1 MNMNSKLK
9 ITLLLLLIILFF
21 YFKANINK
29 QKVEL
34 TKTEEIKEYPNDWFI
49 TQRIFPQKEIRYDI
63 YKQALENVTSLK
75 KKNNLNAGIWQFAG
89 PTNIGGRIT
98 DIEMSPNSFD
108 TIYAGAASGGVL
120 KSVDGGENWF
130 SIFDNTL
137 SLSIGDIAV
146 DPVNTSTVYVGT
158 GEVNAGGGSMTYG
171 GMGIFKSTD
180 GGMNWRHLGLD
191 STRYISRIVVD
202 PQNHNRIFAGAMG
215 KLFSE
220 NNERGIY
227 RSLDGGE
234 TWKNIFFIS
243 GKTGCID
250 LSINPVD
257 PNIIYAAMWERIRE
271 PGNRNY
277 GGAECG
283 IYKSTD
289 GGESWTLLTN
299 GIPNNNFDVGRIGIS
314 ISQSNPNILYTI
326 YADASGDFLGV
337 YKTENGGNSWVKT
350 ASASLPSNVYS
361 TFGWW
366 FGNIRV
372 SPVDPN
378 TVYVLGLDVY
388 KSSNGGN
395 SWDFVSSNVHV
406 DQHGMYIHPM
416 NGNFIILGND
426 GGIYKTENISEGWQK
441 ALGLPIT
448 QFYTCEIDYQ
458 NPERL
463 YGGTQDNFTIRT
475 TTGKLD
481 DWTSLTGGDGFHVL
495 VDPNNNKYI
504 YGESQYGVLYRSE
517 DGGFQFD
524 PARIGISS
532 TEPKNWNTPVVF
544 NPQNST
550 TLYYGSNR
558 LYKSVNRAVSWT
570 SISPP
575 LAETHS
581 GNVIFGTITTITV
594 APSDTNCIY
603 SGTDDGNVWVTKDQG
618 TSWAQISKA
627 LPLRWITRIAVDP
640 FNKDIA
646 YVTLS
651 GYKQDDYLPHIFKTT
666 NAGSTWENI
675 SGNLPEVPLNDVI
688 VDSNNTSVI
697 YVASDVGIFY
707 TNDNL
712 VWNLLGS
719 DLPNIPV
726 TDITLHNPTRT
737 LVAATFGRSM
747 WKYDLNQIT
756 VIKNNKELINEFV
769 LSQNYP
775 NPFNPTTKIKFTT
788 PVVDALYA
796 STTTLRIYDILGNE
810 IATLV
815 NETKPAGIYEIEFNG
830 SNLASGIYIYK
841 LTAGKY
847 SASRK
852 MLLLK

>member
-1 MNMNSKLK
+1 MNNKIK
-9 ITLLLLLIILFF
+9 ITSLLLLAVLFF
-21 YFKANINK
+21 YLRPYVSEQNFESGF
-29 QKVEL
+29 VE
-34 TKTEEIKEYPNDWFI
+34 ESKEYPNDWFI

-63 YKQALENVTSLK
+63 YKQALENVNSLK
-75 KKNNLNAGIWQFAG
+75 KKNNLNAGTWQFAG

-98 DIEMSPNSFD
+98 DVEMSPNSFD

-120 KSVDGGENWF
+120 KSIDGGENWF

-146 DPVNTSTVYVGT
+146 DPVNTSIIYVGT
-158 GEVNAGGGSMTYG
+158 GEVNAGGGSMTYD
-171 GMGIFKSTD
+171 GMGVFKSTD

-191 STRYISRIVVD
+191 STRYISRIIVD
-202 PQNHNRIFAGAMG
+202 PKNNNRIFLGAMG
-215 KLFSE
+215 KLFAE
-220 NNERGIY
+220 NNERGVY

-234 TWKNIFFIS
+234 TWENVLFIS

-250 LSINPVD
+250 LAINPAD

-271 PGNRNY
+271 PGSRNY
-277 GGAECG
+277 GGTECG

-289 GGESWTLLTN
+289 GGEKWTQLTN
-299 GIPNNNFDVGRIGIS
+299 GIPNNNFDVGRIGIT
-314 ISQSNPNILYTI
+314 ISQNHPNILYAI

-337 YKTENGGNSWVKT
+337 YKTTDSGLNWQRTNDSRLSSDK
-350 ASASLPSNVYS
+350 VYS

-372 SPVDPN
+372 SPADPN

-388 KSSNGGN
+388 KTTDGGT
-395 SWDFVSSNVHV
+395 SWDFVSDNVHV
-406 DQHGMYIHPM
+406 DQHGMYIHPL
-416 NGNFIILGND
+416 NDNFIILGND
-426 GGIYKTENISEGWQK
+426 GGIFKTENISEGWLK

-448 QFYTCEIDYQ
+448 QFYTCEVDYQ

-481 DWTSLTGGDGFHVL
+481 DWTSLTLGDGFHVL
-495 VDPNNNKYI
+495 VDPKNNNYI
-504 YGESQYGVLYRSE
+504 YGESQYGNLYRSV
-517 DGGFQFD
+517 DGGFQFF
-524 PARIGISS
+524 PARNGISS
-532 TEPKNWNTPVVF
+532 AEPKNWNTPVVF
-544 NPQNST
+544 NPRNPAS
-550 TLYYGSNR
+550 LYYGSNR
-558 LYKSVNRAVSWT
+558 LYKSTNRAVSWT

-575 LAETHS
+575 LANPHS
-581 GNVIFGTITTITV
+581 GNVTFGTITTIAV
-594 APSDTNCIY
+594 APSDTNYIY
-603 SGTDDGNVWVTKDQG
+603 VGTDDGNVWVTKDQG
-618 TSWAQISKA
+618 TSWAQISTS

-651 GYKQDDYLPHIFKTT
+651 GYKQDDYLSHIFKTT
-666 NAGSTWENI
+666 NAGSTWEDI
-675 SGNLPEVPLNDVI
+675 SGNLPEVPLNDVL
-688 VDSNNTSVI
+688 VDSNNTAVI
-697 YVASDVGIFY
+697 YAASDVGVFY
-707 TNDNL
+707 TNDN
-712 VWNLLGS
+712 VNWDLLGT
-719 DLPNIPV
+719 DLPNVPV

-756 VIKNNKELINEFV
+756 DIKENKELKNEFE

-775 NPFNPTTKIKFTT
+775 NPFNPTTKIKFTI
-788 PVVDALYA
+788 PVVDANFA
-796 STTTLRIYDILGNE
+796 STTLRVYDILGNK
-810 IATLV
+810 ITTLV
-815 NETKPAGIYEIEFNG
+815 SEIKSAGTYEVEFNG
-830 SNLASGIYIYK
+830 SKLASGVYIYK